1 MPEGVARLCPNPCV
15 NSELGN
21 DFNPPVPLRPGRVVP
36 LSQTVHSKETTALAV
51 TAALHYVKHQHLA
64 SKISEE
70 IFLSA
75 PDTQSTQSHGRSPRN
90 GSASPPLE
98 SMTSARMVE
107 RCVVRAR
114 VLIRP
119 LGPGLEIGTPRRAS
133 ASACTRAT
141 DLHFHGQFVWGDI
154 RCESDVAG
162 AATAEP
168 SAYCGGSESAVLG
181 PLLARPGGWDA
192 LVPAPDDMQVAQ
204 VLFGKACS
212 EHDWGRTNPRRPY
225 KHLSYRYKEG
235 WS

>member
-1 MPEGVARLCPNPCV
+1 MSKALRKLGVGERLQPAGPAQASV
-15 NSELGN
+15 GG
-21 DFNPPVPLRPGRVVP
+21 DGG
-36 LSQTVHSKETTALAV
+36 
-51 TAALHYVKHQHLA
+51 AALCQ
-64 SKISEE
+64 
-70 IFLSA
+70 
-75 PDTQSTQSHGRSPRN
+75 T
-90 GSASPPLE
+90 SASRVQDLRGDIPKCTRYTEYTITWKKPTE
-98 SMTSARMVE
+98 WQRFPAAGSARMVE

-141 DLHFHGQFVWGDI
+141 DLHFHGQFVWSDI
-154 RCESDVAG
+154 RGESDVAG

-212 EHDWGRTNPRRPY
+212 EHDWDRTNPRRPY